1 MDEISIQAGRD
12 DSEVGVEMVLK
23 GLWKVDGEIVVEGE
37 CPVSFVY
44 SLEMGDWLMIG
55 MQERYSWRIWTTW
68 ETDRWG
74 NASHSGHRGRVMGG
88 HLASEYWL

>member
-37 CPVSFVY
+37 CPVSFVC
-44 SLEMGDWLMIG
+44 SLDMGDWLMIG
-55 MQERYSWRIWTTW
+55 M
-68 ETDRWG
+68 
-74 NASHSGHRGRVMGG
+74 
-88 HLASEYWL
+88 

>member
-37 CPVSFVY
+37 CPVSSAY
-44 SLEMGDWLMIG
+44 LL
-55 MQERYSWRIWTTW
+55 
-68 ETDRWG
+68 
-74 NASHSGHRGRVMGG
+74 
-88 HLASEYWL
+88 LAGK

>member
-37 CPVSFVY
+37 CPVSSAYMLMGRANDRYAGKVF
-44 SLEMGDWLMIG
+44 LEDMDHL
-55 MQERYSWRIWTTW
+55 
-68 ETDRWG
+68 G
-74 NASHSGHRGRVMGG
+74 NG
-88 HLASEYWL
+88 